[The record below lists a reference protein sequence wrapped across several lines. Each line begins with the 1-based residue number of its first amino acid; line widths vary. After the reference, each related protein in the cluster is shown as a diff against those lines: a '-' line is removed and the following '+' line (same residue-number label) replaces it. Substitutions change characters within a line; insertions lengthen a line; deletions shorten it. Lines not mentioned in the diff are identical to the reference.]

1 MIPINKET
9 INKFLK
15 KLHQRGESPSLII
28 KKLIIV
34 DKFLTWAYQNNLIKE
49 NILKQIKEEIEN
61 IMSKITDQNL
71 KQETNFFTESP
82 KVIPPLSSFE
92 KAAYAGEKKTEGIF
106 GEISL
111 RFNLQTYKIKS
122 FLFGLL
128 KKVPLLDSRF
138 SGNEKEE
145 IKEKKAPSG
154 FDFSNFGIHHYI
166 GLLFFLVFLG
176 FLGTGLYNKFFL
188 KVERPL
194 AYPINLTRGGRV
206 LSFQGRLTDS
216 LGNPITTA
224 TNVQFKLYNVS
235 TGGIPLYTAG
245 PCSITPDQDGI
256 FSTLIGQSCGSEIPN
271 SIFTENP
278 NVYLGVTVG
287 ADSEMTPRQ
296 PIANVGYAIN
306 AETLQGFPPGEGTS
320 NIPFINKDGDLLIA
334 VASPGIRSTFTSAD
348 FTLSSAKTAII
359 QSAGSGDVILQAT
372 ESGALRFRTGGNND
386 TYTRMIINNGG
397 NVGIGTTSPNQTLS
411 VAGTLGILEG
421 GALPQYYTI
430 FQGGDQSA
438 NITYTLPTS
447 IVANGFLRT
456 DASGVLSWTTTIPAT
471 SVAWSNLTNPT
482 ANLSLNHNEYTTSFT
497 WDTDAIAGAFT
508 GLTLSLTN
516 DATTDTNIQRI
527 LALQNNSATGG
538 TTENL
543 LYLNNAD
550 NNAVT
555 SAIVIDNTGGGGF
568 TNFLDTPSID
578 ITGTGAITG
587 ATGISSSGIITFSGL
602 TANRLVTTDGS
613 SNLTTSISSS
623 NVAASVTDETGT
635 GNLVFSTSPTFTN
648 SVLTGS
654 SSFSVFNTIATTVN
668 AFGAAT
674 TLNMGANSGTLTIG
688 NPTVVGTQSTQNLWN
703 TTASTINFGG
713 AATTLNMGAS
723 SGIAT
728 INNTT
733 LSLPN
738 ATSVTIGGASSVL
751 NFSSTTGVKQIQTGG
766 TTNLALMPGGNV
778 GIGTTSPNQRLSVA
792 GTFGILEGGASPQY
806 YTIFQGGDQS
816 ANITYT
822 LPTSIVANGFLRTDA
837 SGVLSWTTNISATS
851 LKWNALTDPDGN
863 LTLNHGTYTTTFNT
877 SSTTGT
883 FFTINANS
891 LTSGKGLY
899 LSSTSTGLTGNLS
912 EFVLSGSDAGNTGNV
927 VRIAQTGTS
936 SAAVPLMITNLG
948 TGLSFRV
955 NDETGDSD
963 TTPFVID
970 ASGNVGIGTTNPSTF
985 KLEVAGSVGP
995 SADNTYDLGSS
1006 SLRWANIY
1014 GTNIYGNITPT
1025 GFTQGSVIFAGAGGT
1040 LFQDNANFFWDDNNN
1055 RLGIGTA
1062 VPSQTLEVVGS
1073 IALQNSNI
1081 LTGVTNYVRFSQGIS
1096 VGGAD
1101 TYYFNSS
1108 GNINVNLIGVG
1119 TATPNTSRNIN
1130 SANTF
1135 TDISASGFYNTI
1147 TASGTITADR
1157 TSYGIYN
1164 LITNNADQNKFNL
1177 TLRGIYSQV
1186 TNANGYS
1193 ADTIYGGHFYALN
1206 QSTYLNP
1213 DLNLTATNSA
1223 GLVAQAINDVNGTI
1237 TNQYGIQAY
1246 SRNDEGTII
1255 NSWGLDAYSFANVAG
1270 GTITTSYGVRGRSY
1284 VTAGTI
1290 TTGYGGYFTSTGA
1303 TTNYGVYASGTE
1315 YGIYSA
1321 GGTNYFSGNVG
1332 IGTTSPSQ
1340 NLHISGNMRLTG
1352 ALYDVNN
1359 EAGTSG
1365 QVLSSIGSGVDW
1377 IDAGGLPVRWS
1388 SLTNPNAN
1396 LTLHHSTYTT
1406 TFNTSSTTGTFFT
1419 INANSLTSGKGLY
1432 LSSTSTGLTG
1442 NLSEFV
1448 LSGSDAGNT
1457 GNVVRIAQT
1466 GTSSA
1471 AVPLMITN
1479 LGTGLS
1485 FRVNDETG
1493 DSDTTPFVI
1502 DASGNVGIGTTSP
1515 GTNKLYVNGGDV
1527 YMTNDL
1533 RAARFID
1540 ITGSNAYYLDPANGG
1555 NSLVIAGNIVSRSP
1569 TPYITGFDGTNYNT
1583 LILVGSDSSTS
1594 TSVCISYSNEPA
1606 SCSGKIDA
1614 GTIDPPYTING
1625 KKYAT
1630 YVSSMTGV
1638 KEETTGVIEITSKNK
1653 KLNAYEYIIDFAKQ
1667 KEGSDLWLF
1676 SKTTNLRKN
1685 IDKMT
1690 VLLTPSKNTRVWYK
1704 IDKEK
1709 FALFIY
1715 STKPTTISYR
1725 LTAPRFDYEKWANE
1739 NPNGPNGFVI
1749 NDPDLPSLL
1758 TLDKNGNLQEAAVT
1772 LTSTPSGQTGD
1783 LWQDLTNK
1791 VYQLAGA
1798 TQDLI
1803 EEIGYFQKILV
1814 AKIQTG
1820 LLQAEEVLAKNLL
1833 VAKNIVAEN
1842 INLTTK
1848 NITIAGKTIERFIDE
1863 RIETF
1868 VNLRLISFNS
1878 QKIISPVVETTNLKA
1893 TGEASLKTISTNEIK
1908 PQEKDLVINLDSEAK
1923 IPVSNN
1929 LGGAQQND
1937 SEAST
1942 PTEVRNTVSSD
1953 RKGQL
1958 AKIIIKGLEGKTAV
1972 TIDAAGNASFSGQI
1986 SSSSIVSDLG
1996 DLGNLKVNKDATISG
2011 NLTANTLNATEASVS
2026 GKIIA
2031 KEIEAENI
2039 NEIQRLLAE
2048 IKNQPLPNLSNL
2060 SNLSNLTNLS
2070 DLTVTGQSNL
2080 YNVSVSGSLLVGQT
2094 FVENNSIT
2102 TLASELK
2109 LSALEKITLFDGAVN
2124 IAKDGTIT
2132 TKGEIIAQGGIKTS
2146 KITPLEKDL
2155 SVLGNLSILGELK
2168 LKKAT
2173 GSAVIAAPDNLAK
2186 NGIFAPAIEASASA
2200 AGTGIIPK
2208 TSQEVIIY
2216 SSFAKPT
2223 SLIYLTPKTAQP
2235 ISLSV
2240 FDKKDGF
2247 FRVIRNELL
2256 DQDITFDWLIIN

>member
-1 MIPINKET
+1 
-9 INKFLK
+9 
-15 KLHQRGESPSLII
+15 
-28 KKLIIV
+28 
-34 DKFLTWAYQNNLIKE
+34 
-49 NILKQIKEEIEN
+49 
-61 IMSKITDQNL
+61 
-71 KQETNFFTESP
+71 
-82 KVIPPLSSFE
+82 
-92 KAAYAGEKKTEGIF
+92 
-106 GEISL
+106 
-111 RFNLQTYKIKS
+111 
-122 FLFGLL
+122 
-128 KKVPLLDSRF
+128 
-138 SGNEKEE
+138 
-145 IKEKKAPSG
+145 
-154 FDFSNFGIHHYI
+154 
-166 GLLFFLVFLG
+166 
-176 FLGTGLYNKFFL
+176 
-188 KVERPL
+188 
-194 AYPINLTRGGRV
+194 
-206 LSFQGRLTDS
+206 
-216 LGNPITTA
+216 
-224 TNVQFKLYNVS
+224 
-235 TGGIPLYTAG
+235 
-245 PCSITPDQDGI
+245 
-256 FSTLIGQSCGSEIPN
+256 
-271 SIFTENP
+271 
-278 NVYLGVTVG
+278 
-287 ADSEMTPRQ
+287 
-296 PIANVGYAIN
+296 
-306 AETLQGFPPGEGTS
+306 
-320 NIPFINKDGDLLIA
+320 
-334 VASPGIRSTFTSAD
+334 
-348 FTLSSAKTAII
+348 
-359 QSAGSGDVILQAT
+359 
-372 ESGALRFRTGGNND
+372 
-386 TYTRMIINNGG
+386 
-397 NVGIGTTSPNQTLS
+397 
-411 VAGTLGILEG
+411 
-421 GALPQYYTI
+421 
-430 FQGGDQSA
+430 
-438 NITYTLPTS
+438 
-447 IVANGFLRT
+447 
-456 DASGVLSWTTTIPAT
+456 
-471 SVAWSNLTNPT
+471 
-482 ANLSLNHNEYTTSFT
+482 
-497 WDTDAIAGAFT
+497 
-508 GLTLSLTN
+508 
-516 DATTDTNIQRI
+516 
-527 LALQNNSATGG
+527 
-538 TTENL
+538 
-543 LYLNNAD
+543 
-550 NNAVT
+550 
-555 SAIVIDNTGGGGF
+555 
-568 TNFLDTPSID
+568 
-578 ITGTGAITG
+578 
-587 ATGISSSGIITFSGL
+587 
-602 TANRLVTTDGS
+602 
-613 SNLTTSISSS
+613 
-623 NVAASVTDETGT
+623 
-635 GNLVFSTSPTFTN
+635 
-648 SVLTGS
+648 
-654 SSFSVFNTIATTVN
+654 
-668 AFGAAT
+668 
-674 TLNMGANSGTLTIG
+674 
-688 NPTVVGTQSTQNLWN
+688 
-703 TTASTINFGG
+703 
-713 AATTLNMGAS
+713 
-723 SGIAT
+723 
-728 INNTT
+728 
-733 LSLPN
+733 
-738 ATSVTIGGASSVL
+738 
-751 NFSSTTGVKQIQTGG
+751 
-766 TTNLALMPGGNV
+766 
-778 GIGTTSPNQRLSVA
+778 
-792 GTFGILEGGASPQY
+792 
-806 YTIFQGGDQS
+806 
-816 ANITYT
+816 
-822 LPTSIVANGFLRTDA
+822 
-837 SGVLSWTTNISATS
+837 
-851 LKWNALTDPDGN
+851 
-863 LTLNHGTYTTTFNT
+863 
-877 SSTTGT
+877 
-883 FFTINANS
+883 
-891 LTSGKGLY
+891 
-899 LSSTSTGLTGNLS
+899 
-912 EFVLSGSDAGNTGNV
+912 
-927 VRIAQTGTS
+927 
-936 SAAVPLMITNLG
+936 LMITNLG

-955 NDETGDSD
+955 NDETGDND

-995 SADNTYDLGSS
+995 LADNTYDLGSS

-1025 GFTQGSVIFAGAGGT
+1025 GFTQGSVIFAGPGGT
-1040 LFQDNANFFWDDNNN
+1040 LSQNNANFFWDDANN

-1101 TYYFNSS
+1101 TYYFNSL
-1108 GNINVNLIGVG
+1108 GNINANLIGVG
-1119 TATPNTSRNIN
+1119 TATPNTNRNIN

-1135 TDISASGFYNTI
+1135 TDISGSGFYNTI
-1147 TASGTITADR
+1147 TVSGTITADR

-1164 LITNNADQNKFNL
+1164 LINNNADQNQFNL

-1193 ADTIYGGHFYALN
+1193 ADTIYGGQFYALN

-1246 SRNDEGTII
+1246 SRNDEGTIT

-1321 GGTNYFSGNVG
+1321 GGNNYFSGNVG

-1365 QVLSSIGSGVDW
+1365 QVLSSTGSGVDW
-1377 IDAGGLPVRWS
+1377 IDAGGLAVRWS

-1396 LTLHHSTYTT
+1396 LTLDHNTYTT
-1406 TFNTSSTTGTFFT
+1406 TFNTSSTTETFFT

-1432 LSSTSTGLTG
+1432 LSSTATSLTG
-1442 NLSEFV
+1442 NLAEFV

-1493 DSDTTPFVI
+1493 DNDTTPFVI

-1515 GTNKLYVNGGDV
+1515 GTNKLYVSGGDV

-1540 ITGSNAYYLDPANGG
+1540 ITGSDAYYLDPANGG
-1555 NSLVIAGNIVSRSP
+1555 DSLVIAGNIVSRSS

-1583 LILVGSDSSTS
+1583 LILVGSNSSTS
-1594 TSVCISYSNEPA
+1594 TSVCISYNGELA

-1614 GTIDPPYTING
+1614 GTVDPPYTING

-1715 STKPTTISYR
+1715 SAKPTTISYR

-1758 TLDKNGNLQEAAVT
+1758 TLDENGNVQEEAVT

-1791 VYQLAGA
+1791 VYQLTST

-1803 EEIGYFQKILV
+1803 EEVGYFQKILV

-1908 PQEKDLVINLDSEAK
+1908 PQENDLVINLDSEAN
-1923 IPVSNN
+1923 IPVSND
-1929 LGGAQQND
+1929 LEGTQQND
-1937 SEAST
+1937 SEANT
-1942 PTEVRNTVSSD
+1942 PTEVRNTVLSD
-1953 RKGQL
+1953 RKGPL

-1996 DLGNLKVNKDATISG
+1996 NLGNLKVNKDATISG
-2011 NLTANTLNATEASVS
+2011 NLNANTLNATEASVS

-2048 IKNQPLPNLSNL
+2048 IKNQPLPDLNNQ
-2060 SNLSNLTNLS
+2060 TNLANTT
-2070 DLTVTGQSNL
+2070 DLNCGEQACLFTTITVTGQSNL

-2094 FVENNSIT
+2094 FFENNSIT

-2109 LSALEKITLFDGAVN
+2109 LSALDKITLFDGAVT
-2124 IAKDGTIT
+2124 IAKNGTIT

-2155 SVLGNLSILGELK
+2155 SVLGNLSILGDLK

-2173 GSAVIAAPDNLAK
+2173 DSAVIAAKENFTK

-2200 AGTGIIPK
+2200 AGTGVIPK
-2208 TSQEVIIY
+2208 NSQEVVIY

-2223 SLIYLTPKTAQP
+2223 SLIYLTPKTPQP

-2247 FRVIRNELL
+2247 FQVIRNELL